1 MQKLLVIGLLWL
13 CLGVESKIEVTI
25 GGKNEKKNQE
35 RELLLNNPMFKNGL
49 SMINKMRDA
58 MMKKLGLVM
67 PTPLMF
73 KTPDGIKKIED
84 LIRKLKLPIQ
94 IPNDILKDPHK
105 AKKKIKRLIRKIKQ
119 TIMKKATK
127 LIRVGGSH
135 LKKMLRKFGIKI
147 ENFTV
152 PWWDPFKPVNNK
164 LVAHCLLT
172 MEVYPLYYT
181 TLTRSSNF
189 RLAFNSNCLSK
200 RDINFEI
207 YYNMNPY
214 VNFDYHP
221 TRIILKL
228 WGNVYKI
235 DYRKPKIIDRFDVM
249 RSIEYQRANIRNLSR
264 TVENLHTTYLNNVV
278 LDPQSKNTF
287 NTFNI
292 RKIAQTK
299 GRVQCNTV
307 ISRPL
312 SFSIKKIMAREKKK
326 YYKKR
331 KRKLKEVA
339 NKNAIETERDK
350 FADTNSD
357 VFGKQALKQ
366 GLAPREL
373 KQVKKKGKKKKK
385 GKRKRKGKKRRK
397 KSKLKKRSRKQDIKE
412 MKKGRQG
419 MLLLLSKNSIKE
431 ILIECVIN

>member
-1 MQKLLVIGLLWL
+1 MQKLLIIGLLWL
-13 CLGVESKIEVTI
+13 CLGVKSKIEVTI
-25 GGKNEKKNQE
+25 GGDNEKENQE
-35 RELLLNNPMFKNGL
+35 RELLLNNPLLKNGL
-49 SMINKMRDA
+49 SMIIKMRDM
-58 MMKKLGLVM
+58 MMKNLGLVM
-67 PTPLMF
+67 PTPQMF

-84 LIRKLKLPIQ
+84 LIRKLKLPIK
-94 IPNDILKDPHK
+94 IPNDILKNPRL
-105 AKKKIKRLIRKIKQ
+105 AKKKIKKLIRKIKR
-119 TIMKKATK
+119 TIIKKVSK
-127 LIRVGGSH
+127 LTRVGGNH
-135 LKKMLRKFGIKI
+135 MKKMLKKFGIKI
-147 ENFTV
+147 ENFSV
-152 PWWDPFKPVNNK
+152 PWWDPFKPVNKK

-214 VNFDYHP
+214 VNFNYHP

-249 RSIEYQRANIRNLSR
+249 RSIEYQRANIKNLSR
-264 TVENLHTTYLNNVV
+264 PVENLHTTYLNNIV

-292 RKIAQTK
+292 RKIAQTR

-326 YYKKR
+326 YYRKR

-339 NKNAIETERDK
+339 DEKAIETERDK
-350 FADTNSD
+350 FEDNNAD

-373 KQVKKKGKKKKK
+373 KQVKKKGKKKK
-385 GKRKRKGKKRRK
+385 GKRKGKKRRK
-397 KSKLKKRSRKQDIKE
+397 NRKLKRRSRKQDIKE
-412 MKKGRQG
+412 MKKGRRG